1 MKKNFLISTL
11 LATLLFSTTFV
22 EAKTDNKTL
31 VQHQLEKNKKN
42 EKQVPKEIVEGAQ
55 KTFIA
60 MDALHKNKLDKAKK
74 LLTEA
79 TADFDKAL
87 KNNPN
92 LDIVPIQ
99 QTIEIFEFNAGPKEI
114 ETMLSLA
121 SRLLSNHQTQ
131 AARDILLPLKDE
143 MDINTE
149 FIPMGVYPLA
159 TKNAL
164 SALNK
169 GDKDSAIAILTG
181 AFSMLVH
188 QQIILPLSLLSAQDL
203 VMEASKLDKEKKE
216 EALALLAEAK
226 DELKKSELLGYT
238 TKNSKEYKALTKAI
252 EGIEKEIKG
261 KNIVEKL
268 YESLNKNFT
277 SLINKIQSDEKEVTK
292 KEHKQAILKIKK
304 TEKKE
309 LQKAIKEVP
318 TFEKEAK
325 KDENKTVK

>member
-1 MKKNFLISTL
+1 
-11 LATLLFSTTFV
+11 
-22 EAKTDNKTL
+22 
-31 VQHQLEKNKKN
+31 
-42 EKQVPKEIVEGAQ
+42 
-55 KTFIA
+55 
-60 MDALHKNKLDKAKK
+60 
-74 LLTEA
+74 
-79 TADFDKAL
+79 
-87 KNNPN
+87 
-92 LDIVPIQ
+92 
-99 QTIEIFEFNAGPKEI
+99 
-114 ETMLSLA
+114 MLNLA
-121 SRLLSNHQTQ
+121 SRLIRNHQTQ
-131 AARDILLPLKDE
+131 AARDILIPLKDE

-149 FIPMGVYPLA
+149 FIPMGVYPVA

-164 SALNK
+164 TALEK
-169 GDKDSAIAILTG
+169 GDKESAMAILTG
-181 AFSMLVH
+181 AFSMLIH
-188 QQIILPLSLLSAQDL
+188 EQIVIPLSLLAAQDL
-203 VMEASKLDKEKKE
+203 VIQASQLDKEKKK
-216 EALALLAEAK
+216 EALALLNEAK
-226 DELKKSELLGYT
+226 LELKKAELLGYT
-238 TKNSKEYKALTKAI
+238 SENSKEYKALTKAI